1 MSDWSPTRTLG
12 LVLALLIAPA
22 MAVWDGWTY
31 IQLTSDGATASALV
45 TARTTQ
51 RNKNSTSYY
60 VHYSFRDGYGR
71 RWSGSQS
78 IGQERYENLV
88 SGQRIDI
95 VYSQSKPDVNVAYP
109 EVLRQRVATFTFF
122 SFVIALMTGGFAW
135 WWRYAQMKTREHD
148 AAMRQAHPRSLATS
162 A

>member
-1 MSDWSPTRTLG
+1 MSDWSTTRTL
-12 LVLALLIAPA
+12 LFALALLIAPA
-22 MAVWDGWTY
+22 MAVWDGLTY
-31 IQLTSDGATASALV
+31 IRLTNDGATASALV

-78 IGQERYENLV
+78 IGHERYENLV

-95 VYSQSKPDVNVAYP
+95 VYSQSKPDVNVAYL
-109 EVLRQRVATFTFF
+109 EVLRERVANF
-122 SFVIALMTGGFAW
+122 SFASFVVALIAGGCAW
-135 WWRYAQMKTREHD
+135 WWHYAQIKTREHD
-148 AAMRQAHPRSLATS
+148 DAVRQTQQRGLKTS

>member
-1 MSDWSPTRTLG
+1 MPDWSLSRTLG
-12 LVLALLIAPA
+12 LALALLIAPA
-22 MAVWDGWTY
+22 MAVWEGWTY
-31 IQLTSDGATASALV
+31 IQLSNDGATASALV

-95 VYSQSKPDVNVAYP
+95 VYSQSKPDVNVAYLD
-109 EVLRQRVATFTFF
+109 VLRERVANFSFF
-122 SFVIALMTGGFAW
+122 SFVIALIAGGCVW
-135 WWRYAQMKTREHD
+135 WWHYAQIKTRGHD
-148 AAMRQAHPRSLATS
+148 DAMRQTQARGLTTS

>member
-1 MSDWSPTRTLG
+1 MSDWSTTRTL
-12 LVLALLIAPA
+12 LFALALLIVPA

-31 IQLTSDGATASALV
+31 IQLTNDGASTSALV

-78 IGQERYENLV
+78 IGLERYENLV

-95 VYSQSKPDVNVAYP
+95 VYSQSKPDVNVAYL
-109 EVLRQRVATFTFF
+109 EVLRERVATFSFF
-122 SFVIALMTGGFAW
+122 SFVIALVAGGCAW
-135 WWRYAQMKTREHD
+135 WWHYAQMKTREHD
-148 AAMRQAHPRSLATS
+148 DALRQAHPGSLTTS

>member
-1 MSDWSPTRTLG
+1 MSDWSITRTL
-12 LVLALLIAPA
+12 LFALALLVAPA

-31 IQLTSDGATASALV
+31 IQLTSEGATARALV

-51 RNKNSTSYY
+51 RNRSSTSYY
-60 VHYSFRDGYGR
+60 VHYSFRDSYGR
-71 RWSGSQS
+71 SWSGSQS

-95 VYSQSKPDVNVAYP
+95 VYSQSKPDVNVAYL
-109 EVLRQRVATFTFF
+109 EVLRERVANFSFF
-122 SFVIALMTGGFAW
+122 SFVIALITGGFAW
-135 WWRYAQMKTREHD
+135 WWHYAQTKTREYD
-148 AAMRQAHPRSLATS
+148 AAMRQRHPQSLTTS

>member
-1 MSDWSPTRTLG
+1 MSDWSLSRTLG

-31 IQLTSDGATASALV
+31 IQLTNDGAIASALV

-51 RNKNSTSYY
+51 RNKSSTSYY

-95 VYSQSKPDVNVAYP
+95 VYSQSKPDVNVAYL
-109 EVLRQRVATFTFF
+109 EVLRERVTSKGGTTHAALTSLEASGVKAAFMQALRAAQQRA
-122 SFVIALMTGGFAW
+122 
-135 WWRYAQMKTREHD
+135 RELGD
-148 AAMRQAHPRSLATS
+148 EFGR
-162 A
+162 